1 MRKFN
6 KNAMIKVV
14 LFVNGIT
21 FTYQEVVMEVKK
33 NSWVNA
39 LIIGICIV
47 ASCALLAFGLSHFR
61 SESSHVISAT
71 GSASVDFEADIIIW
85 RGSFSSVA
93 YTSQEAYA
101 KVKQDAD
108 YVRQYLLDNNVSEDE
123 IVFSSV
129 DISRTYRDIYD
140 ANGNYTGSEPDGYQL
155 TQSVTVSSGNLDNV
169 EKISRDISTL
179 LDKGVE
185 LTSDYPE
192 YYYSDLDALKLDLI
206 DKASVNAKDRIDIVA
221 ENSGAKLGKL
231 KNSSLG
237 VFQITAK
244 NSGTS
249 SYSYDGAFDTSSRYK
264 TATITVRLEYDLK

>member
-1 MRKFN
+1 M
-6 KNAMIKVV
+6 
-14 LFVNGIT
+14 
-21 FTYQEVVMEVKK
+21 
-33 NSWVNA
+33 
-39 LIIGICIV
+39 
-47 ASCALLAFGLSHFR
+47 
-61 SESSHVISAT
+61 
-71 GSASVDFEADIIIW
+71 
-85 RGSFSSVA
+85 
-93 YTSQEAYA
+93 
-101 KVKQDAD
+101 
-108 YVRQYLLDNNVSEDE
+108 DNNVSEDE